1 MLIKYFA
8 SFQLSDAQVSK
19 LKDHC
24 DIEKFKQNDAVNM
37 KPPKGLVPEEV
48 RKNFNFIRK
57 GIVGDWK
64 NNVQDEEF
72 LQLWKQ
78 WIEDNNGGPDSIP
91 MKFEL

>member
-1 MLIKYFA
+1 M
-8 SFQLSDAQVSK
+8 
-19 LKDHC
+19 KDHC

-64 NNVQDEEF
+64 NTVGQDEDF
-72 LQLWKQ
+72 LQLWKN
-78 WIEDNNGGPDSIP
+78 WIQNNNGGEDAIP